1 MDEERSN
8 VYTEYELLN
17 ILMESA
23 DIEVNL
29 SLEVQL
35 TAMLKIIELG
45 DNIKYCDPEYV
56 QNLYASMEFG
66 LFSERLKNWIGNMAG
81 SMASNGI
88 VGFTNGLRSVVE
100 QTNTLIDGLNNQ
112 RKKKSL
118 SDKYLQER
126 FYKFNMLIERAKAYP
141 ECFVKGAAEY
151 EKMMSRFE
159 GLQNMCDRV
168 NDMAESSSDD
178 DFMSDKIFDEFARM
192 SNTVC
197 RAEDPKPGSTF
208 RNFRWMTPYTKS
220 FDFKK
225 SKWNN
230 KTSIEECKQAI
241 RKLRDD
247 AFDKLVNASKHI
259 KDICGDA
266 RSEVQHVRND
276 NYQDMAREYARTY
289 VITKFVQAL
298 QALILKEIN
307 MFVTL
312 GIRKLGSFDIKKKEK
327 DYSVKVEEEP
337 EDNSEVKKDDGE
349 EKPKE
354 ESSSD
359 NKENE

>member
-1 MDEERSN
+1 MDTETSN

-17 ILMESA
+17 ILLDCSE
-23 DIEVNL
+23 IEVNL
-29 SLEVQL
+29 SLERQI
-35 TAMLKIIELG
+35 TAMLTLIDLG
-45 DNIKYCDPEYV
+45 DKVKYCDPEYV
-56 QNLYASMEFG
+56 NQLYASMEFG
-66 LFSERLKNWIGNMAG
+66 IFTERLKNWIGNMAG

-88 VGFTNGLRSVVE
+88 LGFTKGLRSVVE
-100 QTNTLIDGLNNQ
+100 QTDTMIEGLNNE
-112 RKKKSL
+112 RKRKNLK
-118 SDKYLQER
+118 DTYLNVR
-126 FYKFNMLIERAKAYP
+126 FRRFEMLIERASQYD

-168 NDMAESSSDD
+168 NDMAEASDD
-178 DFMSDKIFDEFARM
+178 SSFMNDKIWDEFATM

-208 RNFRWMTPYTKS
+208 RNFRWLTPYTKS

-247 AFDKLVNASKHI
+247 AFDKLVNAANHI
-259 KDICGDA
+259 KKICDNA
-266 RSEVQHVRND
+266 RSEVQHVRDD
-276 NYQDMAREYARTY
+276 NYEDMAREYARTY
-289 VITKFVQAL
+289 VVTKFIQSL

-307 MFVTL
+307 TFVTT
-312 GIRKLGSFDIKKKEK
+312 GIRTLGSFDIKKKAK
-327 DYSVKVEEEP
+327 DYSVKVDEES
-337 EDNSEVKKDDGE
+337 EDNSEVKKDDGK
-349 EKPKE
+349 EKQKE
-354 ESSSD
+354 DEGE
-359 NKENE
+359 K

>member
-17 ILMESA
+17 ILLDSS
-23 DIEVNL
+23 DIEINL

-35 TAMLKIIELG
+35 TAMLKVIELG

-56 QNLYASMEFG
+56 KELYASVEWGVFNEKM
-66 LFSERLKNWIGNMAG
+66 KNWISNMAG

-88 VGFTNGLRSVVE
+88 VGFTNGLRKVVE
-100 QTNTLIDGLNNQ
+100 QTNTLIEGLEND
-112 RKKKSL
+112 RKKKTL
-118 SDKYLQER
+118 SDKFINER

-159 GLQNMCDRV
+159 GLQNMCERV

-178 DFMSDKIFDEFARM
+178 EFMSDKIWDTFSSM

-197 RAEDPKPGSTF
+197 RAADPKPGSTF
-208 RNFRWMTPYTKS
+208 RNFEWLTPYTKS

-259 KDICGDA
+259 KTICGDA

-289 VITKFVQAL
+289 VITKFVQSL

-354 ESSSD
+354 E
-359 NKENE
+359 NEGEK

>member
-1 MDEERSN
+1 MDEDRSN

-17 ILMESA
+17 ILLDSSEIPV
-23 DIEVNL
+23 DH

-45 DNIKYCDPEYV
+45 DNIKFCDPEYV
-56 QNLYASMEFG
+56 ENLYMSAEWGF
-66 LFSERLKNWIGNMAG
+66 FSEKMKNWVANMAG
-81 SMASNGI
+81 NMASNGI
-88 VGFTNGLRSVVE
+88 LGFTNGLRTVIE
-100 QTNTLIDGLNNQ
+100 RTNTLIEGLQND
-112 RKKKSL
+112 RKKKAL
-118 SDKYLQER
+118 SDKFIQER
-126 FYKFNMLIERAKAYP
+126 FYKFNMYIERAKAYP

-159 GLQNMCDRV
+159 GLQNMCERL
-168 NDMAESSSDD
+168 NDMAESSSDEE
-178 DFMSDKIFDEFARM
+178 FMSDKIFDTFAGM

-197 RAEDPKPGSTF
+197 RAADPDPGSTF
-208 RNFRWMTPYTKS
+208 RKFEWVTPYTKS

-230 KTSIEECKQAI
+230 KTSIEECRQAI

-247 AFDKLVNASKHI
+247 AFDKLINASKHI

-289 VITKFVQAL
+289 VITKFVQSL

-327 DYSVKVEEEP
+327 DYSVNVEEEP
-337 EDNSEVKKDDGE
+337 EDKSEVKKDDGE
-349 EKPKE
+349 EKPKQQDE
-354 ESSSD
+354 GE
-359 NKENE
+359 K

>member
-1 MDEERSN
+1 MDEDRSN

-17 ILMESA
+17 ILLDSCDMP
-23 DIEVNL
+23 NNH

-35 TAMLKIIELG
+35 TALLKFAELG

-56 QNLYASMEFG
+56 KKLYASMEFG
-66 LFSERLKNWIGNMAG
+66 IFHEKMKNWISNMAG

-88 VGFTNGLRSVVE
+88 LGFTKGLRTVVE
-100 QTNTLIDGLNNQ
+100 NTSTLIEGLEND
-112 RKKKSL
+112 RKKKTL
-118 SDKYLQER
+118 SDQYLQER
-126 FYKFNMLIERAKAYP
+126 FYKFNMIIDRAKGYP

-178 DFMSDKIFDEFARM
+178 SFMSDKIWDEFASM
-192 SNTVC
+192 SNTVA
-197 RAEDPKPGSTF
+197 RAEDPQPGSTF
-208 RNFRWMTPYTKS
+208 RNFRWLTPYTKS

-225 SKWNN
+225 SKWNS
-230 KTSIEECKQAI
+230 KESVEECRQAI

-247 AFDKLVNASKHI
+247 AFDKLVNAAKHI
-259 KDICGDA
+259 KVICADA

-289 VITKFVQAL
+289 VVTKFVQSL

-307 MFVTL
+307 MFVTT

-327 DYSVKVEEEP
+327 DYSVNVEKEP
-337 EDNSEVKKDDGE
+337 EDPSEVKKDDGE

-354 ESSSD
+354 DEGE
-359 NKENE
+359 K